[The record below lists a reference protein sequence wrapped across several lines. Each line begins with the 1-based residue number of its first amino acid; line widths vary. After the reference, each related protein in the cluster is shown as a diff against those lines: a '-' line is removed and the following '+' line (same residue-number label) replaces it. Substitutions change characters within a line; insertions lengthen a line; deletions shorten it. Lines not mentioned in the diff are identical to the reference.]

1 MKNRFF
7 LFVIV
12 TALVL
17 LIPLAANAAK
27 VGDSKWVAL
36 GGYGFTHTNLGRT
49 KVWVDTAFLALGY
62 ERVASEEFGPS
73 TLKGYY
79 SVRVEVPIHYIIAP
93 HNGFM
98 MGINF
103 IGLWT
108 FTDMFKGYKPYLLA
122 GGGPVYIGPDIPGM
136 SKHLNGNYM
145 FGMGVDLD
153 AGFSRKIKLE
163 YRFNHISNG
172 GQKEPNVPLNSSR
185 LMVGFSF

>member
-1 MKNRFF
+1 MRNRFL
-7 LFVIV
+7 LFVII

-17 LIPLAANAAK
+17 IIPLAANAAK

-49 KVWVDTAFLALGY
+49 KVWVETAFLALGY

-73 TLKGYY
+73 LLKGYY
-79 SVRVEVPIHYIIAP
+79 SVRVEVPVHYIIAP
-93 HNGFM
+93 HNGLM
-98 MGINF
+98 TGINF

-108 FTDMFKGYKPYLLA
+108 LTDVSKEYKPYFLA

-136 SKHLNGNYM
+136 SKHLNGTYM

-153 AGFSRKIKLE
+153 AGLSRKIKLE